1 MAQKG
6 SCKVVS
12 AIGSRKEGK
21 GIGWIG
27 SLTTGITSSWTFAG
41 RGTRPRKALRYSW
54 EVRVSM
60 DVRRRMRGLRAHC
73 DQEDKGG
80 DGLLCARHVGRPVYI
95 SVMFLLLFRKVFF
108 KWK

>member
-1 MAQKG
+1 
-6 SCKVVS
+6 
-12 AIGSRKEGK
+12 
-21 GIGWIG
+21 
-27 SLTTGITSSWTFAG
+27 
-41 RGTRPRKALRYSW
+41 
-54 EVRVSM
+54 VRVSM